1 MGFLSG
7 EPHQILGRR
16 RFGFVFFPEHR
27 WIALSVEALL
37 VTRYPYGAAD
47 EKLIGAIASFGRRS
61 ERAVC
66 CAANLPLIYDMR

>member
-16 RFGFVFFPEHR
+16 FGFVFCPEHR

-37 VTRYPYGAAD
+37 MTRYPYGAAD
-47 EKLIGAIASFGRRS
+47 EKLIGPIASFGRRS
-61 ERAVC
+61 ELV
-66 CAANLPLIYDMR
+66 PSLICPPP